1 MLKKFIII
9 ILLALLG
16 VIATLT
22 YQFEQALHTPLVIE
36 KNSFIKVKSGSSIS
50 AFAKKLADKKWIP
63 TRFWLRN
70 YGRLFPQKANIK
82 AGTYLITKG
91 STLAQ
96 LLTQLVEGKEH
107 QFSVTLIEGT
117 RFKDALVILAGHPYI
132 NQTIKGQSI
141 NEIAGTL
148 GIDATNPEGW
158 LFPDTYAFT
167 ADTLDITLLKR
178 AHANMQ
184 IQLNALWEHR
194 ADNLPYDTPYQALI
208 MASIIE
214 KETSYIAEQPIIS
227 SVFVNR
233 LRKKMRLQT
242 DPTVI
247 YGLGERYS
255 GDITRAHLREKTA
268 YNTYRINGL
277 PPTPIAMA
285 GLSALQAT
293 LNPVASDYLY
303 FVSGGDGK
311 HVFSKTLTEHNLAV
325 KRYLKKQRQKRTQ
338 QIKY

>member
-1 MLKKFIII
+1 VLKKFIII

-16 VIATLT
+16 VISTLS
-22 YQFEQALHTPLVIE
+22 YQFEQALHAPLAID

-50 AFAKKLADKKWIP
+50 AFAKELAQKEWIP

-82 AGTYLITKG
+82 AGTYLIAKG

-117 RFKDALVILAGHPYI
+117 RFKDALTILAGHPYI
-132 NQTIKGQSI
+132 RQTIKGQSI
-141 NEIAGTL
+141 DVIAGKL
-148 GIDATNPEGW
+148 GVDATNPEGW

-178 AHANMQ
+178 AYVNMQ
-184 IQLNALWEHR
+184 TQLNALWQNR

-233 LRKKMRLQT
+233 LRKRMRLQT

-247 YGLGERYS
+247 YGLGDRYA

-285 GLSALQAT
+285 GLSALEAT
-293 LNPVASDYLY
+293 LNPVTSDYLY

-311 HVFSKTLTEHNLAV
+311 HVFSKTLAEHNLAV
-325 KRYLKKQRQKRTQ
+325 KRYLKKQRQKRAQ
-338 QIKY
+338 

>member
-1 MLKKFIII
+1 MFRKFIII
-9 ILLALLG
+9 ILLVLLG
-16 VIATLT
+16 TASALV
-22 YQFEQALHTPLVIE
+22 YQFDQALKSPLAIE
-36 KNSFIKVKSGSSIS
+36 KNSLLKIKAGSSIS
-50 AFAKKLADKKWIP
+50 SFAKQLERIQWIP
-63 TRFWLRN
+63 SRFWLRN

-82 AGTYLITKG
+82 AGTYLIAKN
-91 STLAQ
+91 STLVQ

-107 QFSVTLIEGT
+107 QFSVTFIEGT
-117 RFKDALVILAGHPYI
+117 RFKDALSILVEHPYI
-132 NQTIKGQSI
+132 KQTIQNMDISK
-141 NEIAGTL
+141 IATKL
-148 GIDATNPEGW
+148 GVKAKNPEGW

-178 AHANMQ
+178 AYINMQ
-184 IQLNALWEHR
+184 AQLDKAWKKR
-194 ADNLPYDTPYQALI
+194 ADNLPYKTPYQALI

-214 KETSYIAEQPIIS
+214 KETSYIAEQPVIS

-233 LRKKMRLQT
+233 LRKRMRLQT

-247 YGLGERYS
+247 YGLGERYQ

-277 PPTPIAMA
+277 PPTPIAMV

-293 LNPVASDYLY
+293 LNPATSDYFY

-311 HVFSKTLTEHNLAV
+311 HVFSRTLKEHNLAV
-325 KRYLKKQRQKRTQ
+325 RDYLKKQRQNR
-338 QIKY
+338 

>member
-1 MLKKFIII
+1 MLKKFIIV
-9 ILLALLG
+9 ILVALLSA
-16 VIATLT
+16 IATLA
-22 YQFEQALHTPLVIE
+22 YQFDQALNAPLSIE
-36 KNSFIKVKSGSSIS
+36 ENSFIKVSPGSSIS
-50 AFAKKLADKKWIP
+50 AFANQLTHKQWIP

-82 AGTYLITKG
+82 AGTYLIVKG

-107 QFSVTLIEGT
+107 QFSITFIEGT
-117 RFKDALVILAGHPYI
+117 RFQDALVILAAHPYI
-132 NQTIKGQSI
+132 SQTITGESI
-141 NEIAGTL
+141 NEIAIKL

-158 LFPDTYAFT
+158 IFPDTYAFT
-167 ADTLDITLLKR
+167 AETSDITLLKR
-178 AHANMQ
+178 AYVNMQ
-184 IQLNALWEHR
+184 TQLNALWQQR

-285 GLSALQAT
+285 GLSALRAT

-311 HVFSKTLTEHNLAV
+311 HVFSKTLAEHNLAV
-325 KRYLKKQRQKRTQ
+325 KRYLKKQRQK
-338 QIKY
+338 

>member
-1 MLKKFIII
+1 VFRKIIII
-9 ILLALLG
+9 ILLVLLSTASAL
-16 VIATLT
+16 V
-22 YQFEQALHTPLVIE
+22 YQFYQVLNTPLAIE
-36 KNSFIKVKSGSSIS
+36 KNSFLKIKSGSSIS
-50 AFAKKLADKKWIP
+50 SFAKQLEHMQWIP

-82 AGTYLITKG
+82 AGTYLIAKN

-107 QFSVTLIEGT
+107 QFSVTFIEGT
-117 RFKDALVILAGHPYI
+117 RFKDALRMLAEHPYI
-132 NQTIKGQSI
+132 KQTIQDIDISK
-141 NEIAGTL
+141 IATTL
-148 GIDATNPEGW
+148 GVKAKNPEGW

-178 AHANMQ
+178 AYTNMQ
-184 IQLNALWEHR
+184 AQLNKVWQKR
-194 ADNLPYDTPYQALI
+194 ADNLPYKTAYQALI

-214 KETSYIAEQPIIS
+214 KETSHIAEQPVIS

-233 LRKKMRLQT
+233 LRKRMRLQT

-247 YGLGERYS
+247 YGLGDRYQ
-255 GDITRAHLREKTA
+255 GDITRAHLREKTP

-277 PPTPIAMA
+277 PPTPIAMV
-285 GLSALQAT
+285 GLSALKAT
-293 LNPVASDYLY
+293 LNPATSDYFY

-311 HVFSKTLTEHNLAV
+311 HVFSRTLAEHNLAV
-325 KRYLKKQRQKRTQ
+325 KAYLKKQRQKR
-338 QIKY
+338 

>member
-1 MLKKFIII
+1 MFKKIILI
-9 ILLALLG
+9 TLLALLG
-16 VIATLT
+16 AVATLS
-22 YQFEQALHTPLVIE
+22 YQFDQALHSPLAIE
-36 KNSFIKVKSGSSIS
+36 KHSFLKVKPGSSIS
-50 AFAKKLADKKWIP
+50 SFAKQLEQEQWIP

-82 AGTYLITKG
+82 AGTYLIVKD

-96 LLTQLVEGKEH
+96 LLVQLVDGKEH
-107 QFSVTLIEGT
+107 QFSVTFIEGT
-117 RFKDALVILAGHPYI
+117 RFKDALMILAEHPYI
-132 NQTIKGQSI
+132 KPTIEDKSI
-141 NEIAGTL
+141 KKIAGKL
-148 GIDATNPEGW
+148 GIDSTNPEGW

-178 AHANMQ
+178 AYVNMQ
-184 IQLNALWEHR
+184 TQLNELWQHR
-194 ADNLPYDTPYQALI
+194 ADNLPYKTPYQALI

-247 YGLGERYS
+247 YGLGDRYQ
-255 GDITRAHLREKTA
+255 GDITRAHLREKTL

-285 GLSALQAT
+285 GLSALKAT
-293 LNPVASDYLY
+293 LKPITSDYFY

-311 HVFSKTLTEHNLAV
+311 HVFSKTLAEHNRAV
-325 KRYLKKQRQKRTQ
+325 KRYLKKQRQKRS
-338 QIKY
+338 K

>member
-1 MLKKFIII
+1 VFKKFIITS
-9 ILLALLG
+9 LLALFG
-16 VIATLT
+16 VIATLA
-22 YQFEQALHTPLVIE
+22 YQFDQALKAPLAIE
-36 KNSFIKVKSGSSIS
+36 KNSFIEVVPGSSIS
-50 AFAKKLADKKWIP
+50 AFAKQLTHKKWIA

-70 YGRLFPQKANIK
+70 YGRLFPQNANIK
-82 AGTYLITKG
+82 AGTYLIVKG
-91 STLAQ
+91 STLGQ
-96 LLTQLVEGKEH
+96 LLAQLVEGKEH
-107 QFSVTLIEGT
+107 QFSITFIEGT
-117 RFKDALVILAGHPYI
+117 RFKDALMILAGHPYI
-132 NQTIKGQSI
+132 SQTMKGRSI
-141 NEIAGTL
+141 NEIALKL
-148 GIDATNPEGW
+148 GIDAENPEGW

-167 ADTLDITLLKR
+167 AGTLDITLLKR
-178 AHANMQ
+178 AHVNMQ
-184 IQLNALWEHR
+184 TQLNGLWEQR
-194 ADNLPYDTPYQALI
+194 AENLPYDTPYQALI

-214 KETSYIAEQPIIS
+214 KETSYVAEQPIIS

-293 LNPVASDYLY
+293 LNPVTSDYLY

-311 HVFSKTLTEHNLAV
+311 HVFSKTLAEHNIAV
-325 KRYLKKQRQKRTQ
+325 KRYLKMQRQKRSQ
-338 QIKY
+338 

>member
-1 MLKKFIII
+1 VFRKFIII
-9 ILLALLG
+9 ILLVLLG
-16 VIATLT
+16 TASALV
-22 YQFEQALHTPLVIE
+22 YQFDQALKSPLAIE
-36 KNSFIKVKSGSSIS
+36 KNSFLKIKAGSSIS
-50 AFAKKLADKKWIP
+50 SFAKQLERIQWIP

-82 AGTYLITKG
+82 AGTYLIAKNL
-91 STLAQ
+91 TLAQ

-107 QFSVTLIEGT
+107 QFSITFIEGT
-117 RFKDALVILAGHPYI
+117 RFKDALSILVEHPYI
-132 NQTIKGQSI
+132 KQTIQDMDISK
-141 NEIAGTL
+141 IATKL
-148 GIDATNPEGW
+148 GVKAKNPEGW

-178 AHANMQ
+178 AYINMQ
-184 IQLNALWEHR
+184 VQLDKAWKKR
-194 ADNLPYDTPYQALI
+194 ADNLPYKTPYQALI

-214 KETSYIAEQPIIS
+214 KETSYIPEQPLIS

-233 LRKKMRLQT
+233 LQKNMRLQT
-242 DPTVI
+242 DPTII
-247 YGLGERYS
+247 YGLGDRYQ

-277 PPTPIAMA
+277 PPTPIAMV

-293 LNPVASDYLY
+293 LNPATSDYFY

-311 HVFSKTLTEHNLAV
+311 HVFSRTLKEHNLAV
-325 KRYLKKQRQKRTQ
+325 RDYLKKQRQNR
-338 QIKY
+338 